1 MRIENCKSNEAIYI
15 TGCRLIISK
24 KFVSN
29 QFKNKGGFCMYIR
42 NRMTANPYTVS
53 PDATV
58 AETLELMREKEIRRV
73 PVVKNG
79 KLVGII
85 TERKL
90 LEVSPSPA
98 TSLSIFEI
106 NYLLSKTKIDSI
118 MSKDVV
124 TVSPD
129 SLLEEA
135 AVKMREFDIGGLP
148 VLEDGKLVGIITETD
163 VFDSFIEIMGFKD
176 QGSRIAVEV
185 EDDKPGVLE
194 KIAKVIAGFDINI
207 SHLAFFRNE
216 IIIRVNALKVDNL
229 VKSLEENGFK
239 VLSVVKNEL

>member
-1 MRIENCKSNEAIYI
+1 
-15 TGCRLIISK
+15 
-24 KFVSN
+24 
-29 QFKNKGGFCMYIR
+29 MYIR

-58 AETLELMREKEIRRV
+58 AETLELMREKGIRRV

-98 TSLSIFEI
+98 TTLSIFEI

-118 MSKDVV
+118 MTKDIV
-124 TVSPD
+124 TVTTD

-148 VLEDGKLVGIITETD
+148 VLEDDKLVGIITETD

-176 QGSRIAVEV
+176 QGSRIAVEI
-185 EDDKPGVLE
+185 DDDRPGVLE
-194 KIAKVIAGFDINI
+194 KIASVTAGYDINI

-216 IIIRVNALKVDNL
+216 IIIRVNALNVDNL
-229 VKSLEENGFK
+229 VKSLEEKGFK
-239 VLSVVKNEL
+239 VISVIKNEG

>member
-1 MRIENCKSNEAIYI
+1 
-15 TGCRLIISK
+15 
-24 KFVSN
+24 
-29 QFKNKGGFCMYIR
+29 MYIR
-42 NRMTANPYTVS
+42 NYMISNPYTVS

-58 AETLELMREKEIRRV
+58 ADAMELMRTKKIRRV

-98 TSLSIFEI
+98 TTLSIFEI

-118 MSKDVV
+118 MSKDLI
-124 TVSPD
+124 TVAPGD
-129 SLLEEA
+129 LLEEA

-148 VLEDGKLVGIITETD
+148 VVEDNKLVGIITETD
-163 VFDSFIEIMGFKD
+163 VFDAFIEIMGFKD
-176 QGSRIAVEV
+176 QGSRISVDIEV
-185 EDDKPGVLE
+185 DKPGVLA
-194 KIAKVIAGFDINI
+194 KIAGIIASFDINI

-216 IIIRVNALKVDNL
+216 IIIRVNALKTEEI
-229 VKSLEENGFK
+229 VKALESNGLK
-239 VLSVVKNEL
+239 VLSVFKNV